1 MNRNKPMKVSDLR
14 KVLSFTK
21 VPNTAEVRVEVEI
34 DPLRGEVVA
43 GEDINWRLQYAEYE
57 VDPEDESEEGKF
69 TLVLKVGEESD

>member
-14 KVLSFTK
+14 KVLSLAK

-34 DPLRGEVVA
+34 DPMRGEVIE
-43 GEDINWRLQYAEYE
+43 GESINWRLQDAEYE

-69 TLVLKVGEESD
+69 TLILKVGEESD